1 MVLKIYIFIILV
13 ILFICHFV
21 RRNAKIRKYNEL
33 LQREECAE
41 FLESR
46 TFEVIDKF
54 EEKRG
59 FKPTKYCL
67 RLKSVKRNEEYI
79 ETLEVSM
86 GTFFKTKLNEVKVYD
101 IYSVYGS
108 SEVLLIDKSKN
119 KSFFFDEV
127 KVLLVTE
134 YVLLSIL
141 ACLIVNFFFIEML
154 LQ

>member
-21 RRNAKIRKYNEL
+21 RRNAKIRKHNEL

-41 FLESR
+41 FLETR

-59 FKPTKYCL
+59 FKPTKYFL

-79 ETLEVSM
+79 ETLEVTM
-86 GTFFKTKLNEVKVYD
+86 GTFFKTKLNENKVYD

-141 ACLIVNFFFIEML
+141 ACLIVSFFFIEML
-154 LQ
+154 L

>member
-21 RRNAKIRKYNEL
+21 RRNAKIRKHNEL

-41 FLESR
+41 FLETR

-59 FKPTKYCL
+59 LKPTKYFL

-79 ETLEVSM
+79 ETLEVTM
-86 GTFFKTKLNEVKVYD
+86 GTFFKTKLNENKVYD

-108 SEVLLIDKSKN
+108 SEVLIIDK
-119 KSFFFDEV
+119 
-127 KVLLVTE
+127 
-134 YVLLSIL
+134 
-141 ACLIVNFFFIEML
+141 
-154 LQ
+154 